1 MEKSSAINIIK
12 SRSYVATP
20 GAYELQVTSVTPFN
34 DKMIVNLKA
43 MTQYHIDNAKQ
54 HLANGETQE
63 AVNQCITANLRL
75 TDYIPSKGEFV
86 KCQIDNVTTKNDVTG
101 LFVVS
106 LTELK
111 AKANHKVSF
120 DFEDETI
127 GEQSQFHVP
136 SNEQPKTV
144 F

>member
-12 SRSYVATP
+12 SRSFVATP

-43 MTQYHIDNAKQ
+43 MTQYHIEQAKELLSQ
-54 HLANGETQE
+54 GETQL
-63 AVNQCITANLRL
+63 AVNQCITANLRM

-111 AKANHKVSF
+111 AKTNHKVSF
-120 DFEDETI
+120 DFDDVEV
-127 GEQSQFHVP
+127 EQTQFAAPSQ
-136 SNEQPKTV
+136 NQPKTV

>member
-20 GAYELQVTSVTPFN
+20 GAYELQVSSVTPFN

-43 MTQYHIDNAKQ
+43 MTQYHIDEAKQ
-54 HLANGETQE
+54 HLANGDNQV
-63 AVNQCITANLRL
+63 AVNQCITANLRM

-86 KCQIDNVTTKNDVTG
+86 KCQIDNVTTNNGVTG

-120 DFEDETI
+120 DFEEV
-127 GEQSQFHVP
+127 EVEAFSAP
-136 SNEQPKTV
+136 SKTQPSG